1 MEVTIKLIQV
11 VNVYNGHESNPNF
24 YTEDHKAKKAISS
37 TKAANVY
44 KYDKSIY
51 SIFGVKV
58 DIGILSRLQI
68 NCDGRI
74 NNVNY
79 LKQLI
84 NGCKPHKQYVVSA

>member
-24 YTEDHKAKKAISS
+24 YTEDHKAKKAITC

-58 DIGILSRLQI
+58 DIGILARLQI

-74 NNVNY
+74 NNTTY
-79 LKQLI
+79 LKNI
-84 NGCKPHKQYVVSA
+84 TKGVTPHKQYVVSA